1 VAQSIDGVTPRRSAW
16 TGEPSFE
23 DVLAARDFLRAYL
36 MPTPLIQRDAVSAA
50 LGLDVWL
57 KCENLL
63 PTAAFKVRGGL
74 NLIGRDP
81 TAKAGVM
88 GASTGNHGQ
97 SLAYA
102 GGVFGVPVTIFVP
115 KGANPLKLAAMRASG
130 ATIVEHGDDY
140 DDARE
145 ECERRAAAAGTRYVH
160 SGNEP
165 YLIAGVATAAL
176 EVLLAKPDLDVLI
189 VPVGGGSGASGAALV
204 AKTLRPEITVIGV
217 QAEGASAAYRAWR
230 DHAPRTTERA
240 DTFAEGLATRTSFE
254 LPQRM
259 LAVLLDDF
267 VLVSDDELYAAMRL
281 LLIEGHL
288 VTEGAG
294 AAAVAAARRL
304 ADRLAG
310 KRVACWVSGANATA
324 DSLRHAM
331 DQG

>member
-1 VAQSIDGVTPRRSAW
+1 MAHAQGGVTARRFAW
-16 TGEPSFE
+16 TGEPSFA
-23 DVLAARDFLRAYL
+23 DVLAARDFLAAHL
-36 MPTPLIQRDAVSAA
+36 SPTPLIRRDAVSTA
-50 LGLDVWL
+50 LGVEVWL

-81 TAKAGVM
+81 TAKAGVI

-102 GGVFGVPVTIFVP
+102 GGVFGVPVTIVVP
-115 KGANPLKLAAMRASG
+115 KGANPLKLAAMRRSG
-130 ATIVEHGDDY
+130 ATIVEHGNDY

-145 ECERRAAAAGTRYVH
+145 ECERRAAASGTRYVH

-176 EVLLAKPDLDVLI
+176 EVLTERPDTDVFI

-204 AKTLRPEITVIGV
+204 AKTMRPEMTVIGV
-217 QAEGASAAYRAWR
+217 QAEGAAAAYRAWR

-240 DTFAEGLATRTSFE
+240 ATFADGLATRTSFD

-259 LAVLLDDF
+259 LAALLDDF
-267 VLVSDDELYAAMRL
+267 VLVTDDELYAAMRL
-281 LLIEGHL
+281 LLVEGH
-288 VTEGAG
+288 VVAEGAG
-294 AAAVAAARRL
+294 AAPVAAARRL
-304 ADRLAG
+304 ADRLNG
-310 KRVACWVSGANATA
+310 KRVACWVSGGNATA
-324 DSLRHAM
+324 DSLRRAL
-331 DQG
+331 DQR

>member
-1 VAQSIDGVTPRRSAW
+1 MAQSQGGVTARRSEW
-16 TGEPSFE
+16 TGAPSFA

-36 MPTPLIQRDAVSAA
+36 APTPLIRRDAVSSA

-57 KCENLL
+57 KCESLL

-115 KGANPLKLAAMRASG
+115 KGANPLKVAAMRVSG

-145 ECERRAAAAGTRYVH
+145 ECERRAAATGTRYVH

-176 EVLLAKPDLDVLI
+176 EVLLEKPDLDVLI

-204 AKTLRPEITVIGV
+204 AKTLRPEVAVIGV

-304 ADRLAG
+304 AERLAG

-331 DQG
+331 DQR

>member
-1 VAQSIDGVTPRRSAW
+1 MAQSQGGVTARRSEW
-16 TGEPSFE
+16 TGAPSIA

-36 MPTPLIQRDAVSAA
+36 APTPLIRRDAVSSA

-57 KCENLL
+57 KCESLL

-115 KGANPLKLAAMRASG
+115 KGANPLKVAAMRVSG

-145 ECERRAAAAGTRYVH
+145 ECERRAAATGTRYVH

-176 EVLLAKPDLDVLI
+176 EVLLEKPDLDVLI

-204 AKTLRPEITVIGV
+204 AKTLRPEVAVIGV

-259 LAVLLDDF
+259 LAALLDDF

-304 ADRLAG
+304 AERLAG

-331 DQG
+331 DQR

>member
-1 VAQSIDGVTPRRSAW
+1 MAQSQGGVTARRSEW
-16 TGEPSFE
+16 TGAPSFA

-36 MPTPLIQRDAVSAA
+36 APTPLIRRDAVSSA

-57 KCENLL
+57 KCESLL

-115 KGANPLKLAAMRASG
+115 KGANPLKVAAMRVSG

-145 ECERRAAAAGTRYVH
+145 ECERRAAATGTRYVH

-176 EVLLAKPDLDVLI
+176 EVLLEKPDLDVLI

-204 AKTLRPEITVIGV
+204 AKTLRPEVAVIGV

-267 VLVSDDELYAAMRL
+267 VLVSDDELYVAMRL
-281 LLIEGHL
+281 LLLEGHL

-304 ADRLAG
+304 AERLAG

-331 DQG
+331 DQR

>member
-1 VAQSIDGVTPRRSAW
+1 
-16 TGEPSFE
+16 
-23 DVLAARDFLRAYL
+23 
-36 MPTPLIQRDAVSAA
+36 
-50 LGLDVWL
+50 
-57 KCENLL
+57 
-63 PTAAFKVRGGL
+63 
-74 NLIGRDP
+74 
-81 TAKAGVM
+81 M

-102 GGVFGVPVTIFVP
+102 GGVLGVPVTIFVP
-115 KGANPLKLAAMRASG
+115 KGANPLKVAAMRGSG

-145 ECERRAAAAGTRYVH
+145 ECERRAAATGTRYVH

-176 EVLLAKPDLDVLI
+176 EVVLEKPDLDVLI

-204 AKTLRPEITVIGV
+204 AKTLRPEMAVIGV

-304 ADRLAG
+304 AERLAG

-331 DQG
+331 DQR

>member
-1 VAQSIDGVTPRRSAW
+1 MAQSQGGVTARRSEW
-16 TGEPSFE
+16 TGAPSFA

-36 MPTPLIQRDAVSAA
+36 APTPLIRRDAVSSA

-57 KCENLL
+57 KCESLL

-115 KGANPLKLAAMRASG
+115 KGANPLKVAAMRGSG

-145 ECERRAAAAGTRYVH
+145 ECERRAAATGTRYVH

-176 EVLLAKPDLDVLI
+176 EVVLEKPDLDVLI

-204 AKTLRPEITVIGV
+204 AKTLRPEMAVIGV

-304 ADRLAG
+304 AERLAG

-331 DQG
+331 DQR